1 MLAELLST
9 NARPWPTAEHV
20 GTKAAVLGQLLEAGF
35 PVPAGL
41 VVPTAVFQRALAP
54 YREPVRAALHSADW
68 RDPAAAQAVAQQVQ
82 MLLAELA
89 LPARVREA
97 LQQALPSLGDG
108 PLAVRS
114 SATHEDWPAVSFAGH
129 YHTRLGVRGTADI
142 EAAILA
148 CWRSLFSPA
157 ALAAQ
162 ARLALPD
169 ADPAMAVLIQPL
181 LAAECAGVCFSVDPV
196 QQRPES
202 LLIAA
207 TWGLGEGL
215 VAGSVPADT
224 ARLRRTDLEIEA
236 VTPALKVE
244 CIQLDP
250 AGGTRRVAVPAHQQ
264 RPACLPEAWL
274 QAVARFGLALEQWL
288 GRPQDVEW
296 AIVDGQVWILQSR
309 PITTLALELIEA
321 AHFPVE
327 WADERER
334 RAFWHTAGLP
344 SHAPGALLL
353 PAEIDYTKAR
363 FEGGD
368 AAVAQGGGD
377 RTYWRKYVNGRFYWA
392 AAESP
397 VGPADRRIRSA
408 ALEDL
413 FERLERQDITLW
425 EHWGPEVIRAAERLA
440 AFDAPAAAGPA
451 LADHLEDT
459 LAAARRHWMIHT
471 LSPRKRLGR
480 LAEAYQSL
488 TGASRDAA
496 EQALSQLL
504 EGEDT
509 VQTRLIDDVYGLAR
523 LARAVTE
530 VAALFA
536 ERPPDLYARLKA
548 LPAAAPFVQRFEQ
561 FLAAYGDRPCP
572 GDPATTI
579 LATLPWRENPEWVL
593 DMVAAYLP
601 PPGEAAR
608 ETPAAARLRA
618 RQQRDHLV
626 ESLCASAD
634 SPHLAAEFRRRLAY
648 ARRAAT
654 FLDDHHHYIDQLADG
669 QFYQA
674 LLHAGRWLAARGDLA
689 RPDEV
694 AWLEVAEILTALR
707 APGPRPLFATLAER
721 QRVYANW
728 RQLLAP
734 AVLGLPPAALP
745 ARAADESAGEAA
757 APDQAEVRANRLA
770 GQGVSPGRASGR
782 ARLVLHSA
790 ALPDVRPGDILVAAD
805 AGTLWTPLFPA
816 LAGVVLDTGHVGQ
829 HAAITAREFG
839 LPAVFGTQAATR
851 RIPDGAWVSLDGAH
865 GTVEWSLVPR
875 PPDADGLSSLV

>member
-9 NARPWPTAEHV
+9 NARPWPTAVHV
-20 GTKAAVLGQLLEAGF
+20 GSKAAVLGQLLEAGF

-41 VVPTAVFQRALAP
+41 VIPTAVFREALAP
-54 YREPVRAALHSADW
+54 YREPVRAALQRADL
-68 RDPAAAQAVAQQVQ
+68 RDPAAVQAAAQQVQ
-82 MLLAELA
+82 VLLGDLA
-89 LPARVREA
+89 LPASAREA
-97 LQQALPSLGDG
+97 LPQALPVLGEG
-108 PLAVRS
+108 LLAVRS
-114 SATHEDWPAVSFAGH
+114 SATHEDLPTASFAGH
-129 YHTRLGVRGTADI
+129 YHTRLGVRGAADT

-162 ARLALPD
+162 ARLARPG

-196 QQRPES
+196 QQRPET
-202 LLIAA
+202 LLITAA
-207 TWGLGEGL
+207 WGLGEGV

-244 CIQLDP
+244 CIQPDP
-250 AGGTRRVAVPAHQQ
+250 AGGTRRVAVPAPQQ

-274 QAVARFGLALEQWL
+274 RAVARFGLALEQFL

-296 AIVDGQVWILQSR
+296 AIAAGQVWILQSR
-309 PITTLALELIEA
+309 PITTLAPQLTEA
-321 AHFPVE
+321 VRFPVA
-327 WADERER
+327 WADEQER
-334 RAFWHTAGLP
+334 RAFWYPPGSE
-344 SHAPGALLL
+344 SHAPGALML

-368 AAVAQGGGD
+368 AAVAYGGGA
-377 RTYWRKYVNGRFYWA
+377 RTFWRKYVNGRFYWA

-397 VGPADRRIRSA
+397 LSPADRRIRSA
-408 ALEDL
+408 ALGDL
-413 FERLERQDITLW
+413 F
-425 EHWGPEVIRAAERLA
+425 ERLA
-440 AFDAPAAAGPA
+440 AFDAQAATGPA
-451 LADHLEDT
+451 LADQLEDT

-471 LSPRKRLGR
+471 LSPRKRLGH
-480 LAEAYQSL
+480 LVAAYQAL

-509 VQTRLIDDVYGLAR
+509 VQTRLIDDVYGLACQ
-523 LARAVTE
+523 ARAVPE
-530 VAALFA
+530 VAALLS
-536 ERPPDLYARLKA
+536 ERPPDLVARLRA
-548 LPAAAPFVQRFEQ
+548 LPAAAPFMERCER
-561 FLAAYGDRPCP
+561 FLAAYGDRPSP
-572 GDPATTI
+572 GDPAKTI
-579 LATLPWRENPEWVL
+579 LARLPWRENPEWVL

-601 PPGEAAR
+601 PPGEPAR
-608 ETPAAARLRA
+608 EAPAAARQRA
-618 RQQRDHLV
+618 RHQREEAV
-626 ESLCASAD
+626 EALCAATD
-634 SPHLAAEFRRRLAY
+634 PPHAAAEFRRRLAY

-654 FLDDHHHYIDQLADG
+654 FLDDHHHYIDQLTDG

-694 AWLEVAEILTALR
+694 GWLEIAEILAALR
-707 APGPRPLFATLAER
+707 APEPRPLFAAIAER
-721 QRVYANW
+721 QRLYAEW
-728 RQLLAP
+728 RQMLAP

-757 APDQAEVRANRLA
+757 APDQAEAPANRLA
-770 GQGVSPGRASGR
+770 GQGVSPGRVSGQ

-790 ALPDVRPGDILVAAD
+790 ALRDVRPGDILVAAD
-805 AGTLWTPLFPA
+805 AGTLWTPLFPT
-816 LAGVVLDTGHVGQ
+816 LAGVVLDTGYVGQ

-851 RIPDGAWVSLDGAH
+851 RIPDGAWVTLDGAR
-865 GTVEWSLVPR
+865 GTVEWELEPGRGPTPS
-875 PPDADGLSSLV
+875 